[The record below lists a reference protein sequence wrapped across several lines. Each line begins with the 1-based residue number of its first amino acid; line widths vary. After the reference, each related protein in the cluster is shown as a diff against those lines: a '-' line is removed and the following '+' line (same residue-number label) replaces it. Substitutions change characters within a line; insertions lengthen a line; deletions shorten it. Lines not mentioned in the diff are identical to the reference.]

1 MISDAVKLS
10 TVERLIA
17 TRRPFPRALRERF
30 ERDTREGS
38 GPSSNRRSSFTIFYS
53 RRTCFRPGRMAGL
66 SGDSRGDRDAAHGRR
81 RSRHSAAQIAHGPRD
96 RCRDPAAR
104 DEPAGS
110 VRFRREP
117 PVRSAIIINIWSCS
131 TCCSSAR
138 ACVRDSRSSWSFP
151 RLSSS
156 CISPPCSS
164 SPICAGRQRAS
175 LRWCFSSSSTPRRW
189 QPQRTAARAPLYF
202 FRLRESLRYAEADL
216 SSRHDKLTSFFN
228 RGGLDKAL
236 QELWQGPFTQV
247 AAIMIDIDHFKSYN
261 DHYGHLAGDSCLKE
275 MAALIAA

>member
-81 RSRHSAAQIAHGPRD
+81 RSRHSAAQIAHGPQD

-110 VRFRREP
+110 VRFRRERQS
-117 PVRSAIIINIWSCS
+117 VQRSLSI
-131 TCCSSAR
+131 SAP
-138 ACVRDSRSSWSFP
+138 AQHV
-151 RLSSS
+151 
-156 CISPPCSS
+156 
-164 SPICAGRQRAS
+164 A
-175 LRWCFSSSSTPRRW
+175 PRRE
-189 QPQRTAARAPLYF
+189 PASESLDRPGRFLVCLRPAFRRRAVP
-202 FRLRESLRYAEADL
+202 LRYA
-216 SSRHDKLTSFFN
+216 
-228 RGGLDKAL
+228 
-236 QELWQGPFTQV
+236 
-247 AAIMIDIDHFKSYN
+247 
-261 DHYGHLAGDSCLKE
+261 LAGSEHRFAGASRRRLHHDDGSLS
-275 MAALIAA
+275 A

>member
-104 DEPAGS
+104 DEPAVLFVFAGS
-110 VRFRREP
+110 
-117 PVRSAIIINIWSCS
+117 A
-131 TCCSSAR
+131 
-138 ACVRDSRSSWSFP
+138 
-151 RLSSS
+151 
-156 CISPPCSS
+156 SPFSDHYQYLVLLNMLLL
-164 SPICAGRQRAS
+164 GAS
-175 LRWCFSSSSTPRRW
+175 LRPRFSIVLVVSSFVFVLHFAAVQFLSDMRW
-189 QPQRTAARAPLYF
+189 QAASIASLVLLVVVYTTTMAASAHSGASAAISLSPARELAPC
-202 FRLRESLRYAEADL
+202 
-216 SSRHDKLTSFFN
+216 
-228 RGGLDKAL
+228 RGGPFIPPRQAHRLL
-236 QELWQGPFTQV
+236 QSRRSG
-247 AAIMIDIDHFKSYN
+247 
-261 DHYGHLAGDSCLKE
+261 
-275 MAALIAA
+275 